1 LFKFIIKV
9 IWFLLNNLAIFV
21 NWIYIKIVSLIE
33 LSKLYHIYIIIVVFD
48 HIWYSLPIIKIN
60 IQVFMTNICSKL
72 CVDNLIFLEGYINKC
87 QNGMVFIQK
96 LCKNYMQINFKNP
109 RRIVTQYYS
118 RKQARKLSTKR
129 KWSCVN
135 LSRLVGSEQYVVT
148 KQFKK
153 K

>member
-1 LFKFIIKV
+1 
-9 IWFLLNNLAIFV
+9 
-21 NWIYIKIVSLIE
+21 
-33 LSKLYHIYIIIVVFD
+33 
-48 HIWYSLPIIKIN
+48 
-60 IQVFMTNICSKL
+60 MTNICSKL

-135 LSRLVGSEQYVVT
+135 LSRLVGMLNKCREILSNKIVSGSYCETGKFYCETGYLSAFVEFT
-148 KQFKK
+148 YN
-153 K
+153 